1 MFRTRFLPF
10 RKLLDFQQYFPV
22 GIDALYPAVSYFV
35 FRYNRSPKP
44 DGTMYP
50 VVLFYIFYRQYDK
63 KFDLIV
69 YLQHSVSSE
78 TRPAI
83 AYVYNS
89 TSP

>member
-1 MFRTRFLPF
+1 
-10 RKLLDFQQYFPV
+10 
-22 GIDALYPAVSYFV
+22 
-35 FRYNRSPKP
+35 
-44 DGTMYP
+44 MYP